1 MNFNRAKSESCMY
14 TKLDENKEIVCIL
27 SVYVDDI
34 LIAGIN
40 KEIDTVKESIKREFN
55 IRYR

>member
-1 MNFNRAKSESCMY
+1 MY